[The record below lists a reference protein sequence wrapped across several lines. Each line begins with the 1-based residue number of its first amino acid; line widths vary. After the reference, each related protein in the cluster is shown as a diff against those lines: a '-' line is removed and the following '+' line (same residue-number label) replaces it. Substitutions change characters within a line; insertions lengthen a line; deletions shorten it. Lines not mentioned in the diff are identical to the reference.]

1 MQASLFKEEVTDS
14 GYKTAVR
21 LIKAYVLRGDSIQSL
36 KSGMMGYYS
45 STAKMSISGYL
56 NGKHISSDKILV
68 QADLNGQEVNKI
80 YDLAQVYKDIKE
92 NN

>member
-1 MQASLFKEEVTDS
+1 MQANLFGEQFVDS
-14 GYKTAVR
+14 GYKTAVH

-45 STAKMSISGYL
+45 STAKMSISGNL
-56 NGKHISSDKILV
+56 NGKYISSSKIFV
-68 QADLNGQEVNKI
+68 EADLDGREINKI
-80 YDLAQVYKDIKE
+80 YDLEQVYKDIKE